1 MGQYNSFR
9 IFTNNAEKMEDF
21 KYSILYVDDEEI
33 NLRVFKST
41 FEDEFE
47 VYTAISGEDGLKI
60 FQENKIDLI
69 ITDQRMPEMT
79 GVEFLKRV
87 LEHNPEP
94 NRILLTGFSDIDAL
108 SSAVNDGKIYQ
119 YINKPWDESEL
130 KPVIYQAL
138 ESYYLKRE
146 NQTLTQ
152 TLKEKNIALNHEVEE
167 KHKALEQLYASEKA
181 LRIAKEK
188 AEESD
193 RLKTSFLNNMSH
205 EIRTPLNGIVGFA
218 DLLCDEHSTIED
230 RRTFS
235 RYISQNSRDLL
246 DIIQNV
252 VILSKIETEKLSNTP
267 VRINCDNMF
276 EKIIASY
283 RERFDQKGLEL
294 ILNCSLKEN
303 DQCIVLDQDKVF
315 EIIKQL
321 LDNALKFTE
330 KGFVSLQAF
339 KVDDKLHISIQDT
352 GIGIPPAYY
361 DLIFER
367 FRKLE
372 QDNSKLYRGNGIG
385 LCIAKAYAKLLNGTI
400 EVVSEKD
407 NGSKFTLILPYTSVG
422 ESSTHLNSEN
432 ISEKKISNIL
442 FVEDE
447 EDNVMLLQMLFKKV
461 NANLYLAHN
470 GLQAIEICKS
480 NPEIDLVL
488 MDIRMP
494 ILDGFEATREIK
506 KLRPELKVIAQ
517 TAYAFEEDRRKAT
530 EAGCDDF
537 FVKPLNRVKLQKLI
551 VLASE

>member
-1 MGQYNSFR
+1 
-9 IFTNNAEKMEDF
+9 MEDF

-47 VYTAISGEDGLKI
+47 VFTAISGEDGLKI

-152 TLKEKNIALNHEVEE
+152 TLREKNVALNLEIDE
-167 KHKALEQLYASEKA
+167 KKKALEQLYKSEGQ

-205 EIRTPLNGIVGFA
+205 EIRTPLNGIVGFSE
-218 DLLCDEHSTIED
+218 LVCED
-230 RRTFS
+230 GITAEERKTFS
-235 RYISQNSRDLL
+235 KYISQNSRDLL

-252 VILSKIETEKLSNTP
+252 VLISKIETGALKMMP
-267 VRINCDNMF
+267 VEVNCIEMLEYLFAEYEN
-276 EKIIASY
+276 
-283 RERFDQKGLEL
+283 RFAQKGLKLTIE
-294 ILNCSLKEN
+294 CMLKEHEKHEFL
-303 DQCIVLDQDKVF
+303 DKEKTYEIV
-315 EIIKQL
+315 KQL
-321 LDNALKFTE
+321 LDNALKYTE
-330 KGFVSLQAF
+330 MGEVSLKVS
-339 KVDDKLHISIQDT
+339 KVDDKLYIAVTDT
-352 GIGIPPAYY
+352 GIGIAPENHA
-361 DLIFER
+361 LIFER

-372 QDNSKLYRGNGIG
+372 HNNQKLYRGNGIG
-385 LCIAKAYAKLLNGTI
+385 LCIALEYAKILNGTI
-400 EVVSEKD
+400 DLVSEENK
-407 NGSKFTLILPYTSVG
+407 GSTFTLVLPSAKARK
-422 ESSTHLNSEN
+422 SSIDANDSTTE
-432 ISEKKISNIL
+432 ITKISNIL
-442 FVEDE
+442 VVEDE
-447 EDNVMLLQMLFKKV
+447 EDNAMLLKLLFKNTRAV
-461 NANLYLAHN
+461 LHLASD
-470 GLQAIEICKS
+470 GQKAIDICRS

-494 ILDGFEATREIK
+494 LLDGLDATREIK
-506 KLRPELKVIAQ
+506 KFRPELKIIAQ
-517 TAYAFEEDRRKAT
+517 TAYAFESDRRKAI

-537 FVKPLNRVKLQKLI
+537 IVKPLNRAKLQKL
-551 VLASE
+551 VALANK